1 MSHPENDLVSVVI
14 PTRNR
19 RARLARAIESAL
31 AQTWRNI
38 EIVVVD
44 DASTDDTS
52 VYLAG
57 LTADDSRIK
66 VVRNEQPLGGG
77 GARNLGVA
85 AAGGIYIAF
94 LDDDDIWL
102 PEKLAMQLSLLR
114 QNARASAVSCG
125 FVAEFPIFGKRPVH
139 VRPPQDA
146 QQLLRSNH
154 LGGASMC
161 LTTKAALEAI
171 GGFDPALRSGQ
182 DWDLWIKLF
191 DRGEIAV
198 SDQALVRYVPHNEAR
213 ITSNPR
219 SAYTGRRKIYFRYRA
234 RMNEATRRF
243 LFCELLYCRKVL
255 LIEGGLTKLPGF
267 FKVLGAALGQNALR
281 YTFRFAKHLALG

>member
-1 MSHPENDLVSVVI
+1 MSHPENELVSVVI

-19 RARLARAIESAL
+19 CARLERAINSVL
-31 AQTWRNI
+31 SQTWRNI

-44 DASTDDTS
+44 DASTDDS
-52 VYLAG
+52 PAYLAR
-57 LTADDSRIK
+57 LAASDYRVK
-66 VVRNEQPLGGG
+66 ALRNEWALGGG
-77 GARNLGVA
+77 GARNRGVEA
-85 AAGGIYIAF
+85 ASGAYIAF

-102 PEKLAMQLSLLR
+102 PEKLEIQLSLLR
-114 QNARASAVSCG
+114 ENSRASAISCG

-139 VRPPQDA
+139 VQPPRDA

-182 DWDLWIKLF
+182 DWDLWIKLY
-191 DRGEIAV
+191 DQGEIVV
-198 SDQALVRYVPHNEAR
+198 SDRALVRYLPHNDIR
-213 ITSNPR
+213 ITGNPK
-219 SAYTGRRKIYFRYRA
+219 SAYTGRRKIFFRYRG
-234 RMNEATRRF
+234 RMNERTRRF

-255 LIEGGLTKLPGF
+255 LVNSSLAKLLGF
-267 FKVLGAALGQNALR
+267 LAVLRAASGQNALR
-281 YTFRFAKHLALG
+281 FAFRFVKHLALG